1 MSRAGGTKRLGLPDG
16 HIFFPP
22 NEGMKD
28 DEYLVLFFIFV
39 KTNIVAMR
47 RILLSLAILLFS
59 SMTALGQ
66 YANYQNTD
74 VTSTKEYKIA
84 KTAYYSGITVAV
96 VGAGFW
102 ICGNVICII
111 EQNNYTNIRST
122 SGSIEE
128 IQKLNQEAKQQPAY
142 KKGEAMEIGG
152 FAGMLAGAGVAW
164 LGRHKMNKLKNA
176 SGQTVATIEYA
187 PTPVGLALALNF

>member
-1 MSRAGGTKRLGLPDG
+1 MKLIKRLLHYKAASVNVSEPLETVVPDELIKHYPEPSERLQGL
-16 HIFFPP
+16 
-22 NEGMKD
+22 
-28 DEYLVLFFIFV
+28 L
-39 KTNIVAMR
+39 
-47 RILLSLAILLFS
+47 RIAPGTGKML
-59 SMTALGQ
+59 
-66 YANYQNTD
+66 
-74 VTSTKEYKIA
+74 
-84 KTAYYSGITVAV
+84 
-96 VGAGFW
+96 W
-102 ICGNVICII
+102 ICGNVICMI

-128 IQKLNQEAKQQPAY
+128 IHKLNQEAKQQPAY